1 MSKHQIIEKIRQQ
14 NRSAAVAFLATFK
27 EEVLSTYLKRLAL
40 SRGRS
45 SGWVRQGKAPAAMT
59 RLH

>member
-1 MSKHQIIEKIRQQ
+1 MSKHQIIDQIRRQ
-14 NRSAAVAFLATFK
+14 NRSADVEFLATFN
-27 EEVLSTYLKRLAL
+27 EEALNTYLKRLAL

-45 SGWVRQGKAPAAMT
+45 SGWVREGKAPAAMT